1 MLRTLGV
8 AAAFLIAALL
18 VSPALRVGTWPT
30 GDQGLMPLAS
40 APVTQTP
47 PFARRLWIDTD
58 AACGEGRRT
67 DPDDCFA
74 IAFLARAAQFDIV
87 GVSTVRGNAG
97 LDIVERTT
105 RALVAQ
111 TGRPVPVYAGPAAHQ
126 ALQAALEQGPLTIL
140 ALGPLTNVAAV
151 LDSRP
156 ALAARVSR
164 LIAVMGRRPGH
175 IFHPAEGAR
184 GGILFG
190 HGPVFRDFNFALD
203 QDAAARVVAR
213 QVPVS
218 LVPYDA
224 ARGIEITAADLDRL
238 AAQGGAPA
246 WVAQRARSWLEYW
259 RDDIGRQG
267 FYPFDLLA
275 AVYALEP
282 SSFRC
287 TAVRAWVGEDRTMIV
302 PWRPTAL
309 LVEPSADGPALYCA
323 VLAEHVRVHRQHA
336 AVDGVVDALGLGF
349 PGRSAEREK

>member
-1 MLRTLGV
+1 
-8 AAAFLIAALL
+8 
-18 VSPALRVGTWPT
+18 
-30 GDQGLMPLAS
+30 MPLES
-40 APVTQTP
+40 VPVAQTP

-74 IAFLARAAQFDIV
+74 VALLASSAQFDIV
-87 GVSTVRGNAG
+87 GISTVAGNAAI
-97 LDIVERTT
+97 DIVERTT

-111 TGRPVPVYAGPAAHQ
+111 TGRPVPVYTGAAVHE
-126 ALQAALEQGPLTIL
+126 ALRAALEQGPLTIL

-151 LDSRP
+151 LEGRA

-164 LIAVMGRRPGH
+164 LIAVIGRRPGH

-203 QDAAARVVAR
+203 PGAAARVVAL

-224 ARGIEITAADLDRL
+224 ARGIEITAADLDWL
-238 AAQGGAPA
+238 VAQGNAPA
-246 WVAQRARSWLEYW
+246 WVAQRARAWLDYW
-259 RDDIGRQG
+259 RNDIGREG

-275 AVYALEP
+275 AAYALEP
-282 SSFRC
+282 SWFHC
-287 TAVRAWVGEDRTMIV
+287 TPVRAWVGDDRTMVI

-309 LVEPSADGPALYCA
+309 LVEPVADGPALYCGRA
-323 VLAEHVRVHRQHA
+323 RSGLKSALMTRFA
-336 AVDGVVDALGLGF
+336 AA
-349 PGRSAEREK
+349 SAARASRRPTFSS